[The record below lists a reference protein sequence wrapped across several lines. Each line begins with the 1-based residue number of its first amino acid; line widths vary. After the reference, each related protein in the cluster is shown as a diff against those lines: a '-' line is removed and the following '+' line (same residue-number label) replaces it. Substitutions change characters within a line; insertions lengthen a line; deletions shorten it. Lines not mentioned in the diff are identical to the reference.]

1 MGKIYS
7 KFKQLLLSN
16 RYVNRWVILL
26 MDLGLSVLA
35 TGTACLILW
44 KIIDFSFLETG
55 FWRLFTVTLCA
66 SLIPFLCCRT
76 YNNIIRHSS
85 LKSIWVISLA
95 ALLKMAIMLLVFSFF
110 PSYRGNVPEDAL
122 ILGAVLDFLMTTVFL
137 VGIRVLMLIGYD
149 LAIARVGGQTQKK
162 VFVYGF
168 SDKSVSLRLR
178 LLKSPHYK
186 IIGFITHDEIDK
198 NFKVSDYPTYYFKDR
213 AELEKILRKH
223 PVDGILFSTDADAR
237 LEGERLVKYCESVK
251 IKIYIA
257 PSVDELGDD
266 EASFSSKIRPV
277 KIEDLLGRDEIFIN
291 RDEVLANVYG
301 KVVMV
306 TGGAGSIG
314 SELCRQLATLG
325 VKQLIIFDNA
335 ETPLHNI
342 RLEIEHKFPGFDFV
356 PFIGDV
362 RVPER
367 IETAFA
373 RYSPQIVF
381 HAAAYKHVPLMEENP
396 CEAVFANVLG
406 TRNLADACVRHGV
419 EKMVMV
425 STDKAVNPTNVMGCS
440 KRLAEIY
447 CQSLGLAIEEG
458 RHEGTTKFV
467 TTRFGN
473 VLGSNGSVI
482 PLFRQQIAAGGPVTV
497 TDPRI
502 NRFFMTIPEA
512 CRLVLEAASMSTGSQ
527 IFVFEMGEPVK
538 IVDLARRMISLSG
551 FEPDKDIKIV
561 FTGLRP
567 GEKLYEEV
575 LSNAENTVP
584 TDHKKILIAKV
595 REYDYTEVND
605 AFKVFDTLARSG
617 DKMAT
622 VRAMKSLVPEF
633 KSNNSEF
640 EVLDRE
646 ITGTGGGIALIHRKL
661 NRDKV
666 S

>member
-7 KFKQLLLSN
+7 KFKQVLLSN

-76 YNNIIRHSS
+76 FNNIIRHSS

-95 ALLKMAIMLLVFSFF
+95 ALLKMAIMLLVFSFL
-110 PSYRGNVPEDAL
+110 PPYRGFVPEDAL

-186 IIGFITHDEIDK
+186 ITGFITHDENGK

-237 LEGERLVKYCESVK
+237 SEGERLVKYCESVK

-406 TRNLADACVRHGV
+406 TRNLADACVKHGV

-458 RHEGTTKFV
+458 HHEGTTKFV

-595 REYDYTEVND
+595 REYDYTEVNE
-605 AFKVFDTLARSG
+605 AFKVFDTLARGG

-622 VRAMKSLVPEF
+622 VRAMKALVPEF

-646 ITGTGGGIALIHRKL
+646 IAETGGGIVLIHRKL
-661 NRDKV
+661 
-666 S
+666 

>member
-1 MGKIYS
+1 MGKLYS
-7 KFKQLLLSN
+7 KFQKLLLSN
-16 RYVNRWVILL
+16 RYVNRWVVLM
-26 MDLGLSVLA
+26 MDLTLSLIA
-35 TGTACLILW
+35 TCFSCLILW
-44 KIIDFSFLETG
+44 KIIHFSFFDLG
-55 FWRLFTVTLCA
+55 FWRLCTVTLIA
-66 SLIPFLCCRT
+66 SIIPLMGCRT
-76 YNNIIRHSS
+76 YRNIIRHSS

-95 ALLKMAIMLLVFSFF
+95 SVLKVALMLFVFLFY
-110 PSYRGNVPEDAL
+110 PAYRGFVPTNAL
-122 ILGAVLDFLMTTVFL
+122 VLGTLLDLLLTMVFL
-137 VGIRVLMLIGYD
+137 VGVRVLMLIGYD
-149 LAIARVGGQTQKK
+149 LVLARVNGPNQKR
-162 VFVYGF
+162 VLVYGL
-168 SDKSVSLRLR
+168 SEKSVALRLR
-178 LLKSPHYK
+178 LQKSPHFR
-186 IIGFITHDEIDK
+186 IVGFISHSENSKDLQVT
-198 NFKVSDYPTYYFKDR
+198 DYPTYYFRDR
-213 AELEKILRKH
+213 DELDKIVGKH
-223 PVDGILFSTDADAR
+223 SIDGILFASDTDTR
-237 LEGERLVKYCESVK
+237 LEGERLVRYCEDKK
-251 IKIYIA
+251 IKAYIA
-257 PSVDELGDD
+257 PSVDEFSGD
-266 EASFSSKIRPV
+266 EVSFASKIRQV

-301 KVVMV
+301 KTVMV

-362 RVPER
+362 REKER
-367 IETAFA
+367 IEIVFE

-447 CQSLGLAIEEG
+447 CQSLGLAIERGEQSG
-458 RHEGTTKFV
+458 VTKFV

-482 PLFRQQIAAGGPVTV
+482 PLFRKQIETGGPVTV

-502 NRFFMTIPEA
+502 NRYFMTIPEA

-551 FEPDKDIKIV
+551 LEPDKDIKIV

-575 LSNAENTVP
+575 LSNAENTIP

-595 REYDYTEVND
+595 REYEYGEVNE
-605 AFKVFDTLARSG
+605 AFKVFDSLSRSG

-622 VRAMKSLVPEF
+622 VRAMKALVPEF

-640 EVLDRE
+640 EALDKE
-646 ITGTGGGIALIHRKL
+646 IAESGGGTALIHRKL
-661 NRDKV
+661 
-666 S
+666 